1 MKNHPGLKFSIT
13 WKFMIFSLLA
23 VVATTS
29 SAQSFKDYSITR
41 SNLGA
46 WMLRVNP
53 AQPGLNCAIRFIPVK
68 RDSSQLA
75 IFGPTASNP
84 HSTVL
89 FSGPSVPRRS
99 SPDAVDLKLSQRD
112 VLETTS
118 LKGQLL
124 PPSEGAPGGH
134 VAVQVADVGQLLS
147 SMRDSEKEM
156 TLWMGGDFIGN
167 REIIYQLDYD
177 GLDKAKK
184 EMLNCIAG
192 REISGLTLDEALAE
206 VRPLGNSTIAGSAFY
221 KGGLLAQKQYPPKG
235 SSAVSLI
242 WMNDE
247 FKAWYEQIKRDKKMP
262 DTMPE
267 HIAKNFM
274 STVITD
280 DKGGFKFTR
289 LPAGEYMLLASFSY
303 EQEVM
308 RSESIGQTHVFAGN
322 QHIGTQEHMS
332 YWWEIVKEPTTF
344 QKTVV
349 IKNDGDT
356 LDVALDKSLTMCFFV
371 CF

>member
-1 MKNHPGLKFSIT
+1 M
-13 WKFMIFSLLA
+13 WKLIAFSLLRA
-23 VVATTS
+23 FATRPI
-29 SAQSFKDYSITR
+29 AESFKDYAITR
-41 SNLGA
+41 SSLGA

-75 IFGPTASNP
+75 IFGPTANSP

-112 VLETTS
+112 VLNQTS

-124 PPSEGAPGGH
+124 PPPEGALGGH

-147 SMRDSEKEM
+147 SMRDSEKDM
-156 TLWMGGDFIGN
+156 TLWMGGDFIGT

-192 REISGLTLDEALAE
+192 REVSGSTLDEALAE
-206 VRPLGNSTIAGSAFY
+206 VRPLGNSTITGSAFY
-221 KGGLLAQKQYPPKG
+221 KGGLLAKKQYPPKG

-242 WMNDE
+242 WMNDD

-262 DTMPE
+262 EMMPE

-274 STVITD
+274 STMITD

-303 EQEVM
+303 EQEVT
-308 RSESIGQTHVFAGN
+308 RSEMVGQTHVFAGN
-322 QHIGTQEHMS
+322 QHIGTQDHIS

-344 QKTVV
+344 QKMVA

-356 LDVALDKSLTMCFFV
+356 LNVALDKSLTMCFLV